1 MRNLLILIILF
12 LSSCSNN
19 FNKNDNEKLEVED
32 CCCPHSVI
40 YIQPF
45 EDVSIKEAKQLS
57 LVLKEKF
64 SEHVYGQWKFVINT
78 PINFPKNSK
87 VNQNKYKAILLLNAL
102 REIKSDGVV
111 IGITH
116 NDICANIHNIENYG
130 IVGYSFKNKNIGIVS
145 DKRLQNKKLIWKPII
160 HEFMHAF
167 FGRNHCPNNDIKCF
181 MKDAKGKGNFK
192 KQIYLCDYCK
202 V

>member
-1 MRNLLILIILF
+1 MSTPPKNINPVRSEGF
-12 LSSCSNN
+12 TYDNN
-19 FNKNDNEKLEVED
+19 
-32 CCCPHSVI
+32 PVI
-40 YIQPF
+40 AQT
-45 EDVSIKEAKQLS
+45 KA
-57 LVLKEKF
+57 
-64 SEHVYGQWKFVINT
+64 
-78 PINFPKNSK
+78 INFPKNSK
-87 VNQNKYKAILLLNAL
+87 VNQNKYKAILLLNVL

-181 MKDAKGKGNFK
+181 MKDAKGHGNFEIQNK
-192 KQIYLCDYCK
+192 LCKACSR
-202 V
+202 